1 MIKLDDISDAAR
13 QRIASEAAPLQQK
26 LDSVGLGAPAQK
38 LILGSSLREEML
50 TLDALQS
57 RAAAA
62 GALNSTELNLTI
74 IQAPNDHPTLGARP
88 GKPPVAVGRVRSE
101 AAAGPVAPMATADDN
116 PTVTSV
122 SPSDLSL
129 RFEAASDSIS
139 KNAEDDPLVRVL
151 TVPAYHGTA
160 LSLYHNNALVGVA
173 VVTRLQKERVYVPSC
188 SESSGTT

>member
-1 MIKLDDISDAAR
+1 MDLALESTRGLISRLWGISTLIKLDDISDAAR

-26 LDSVGLGAPAQK
+26 LDSVGLGAPVQK

-57 RAAAA
+57 RAAAAAA

-101 AAAGPVAPMATADDN
+101 AAAGPVAPMATADDKSN
-116 PTVTSV
+116 
-122 SPSDLSL
+122 
-129 RFEAASDSIS
+129 RYF
-139 KNAEDDPLVRVL
+139 
-151 TVPAYHGTA
+151 
-160 LSLYHNNALVGVA
+160 GVA
-173 VVTRLQKERVYVPSC
+173 VGSLVTVRSC
-188 SESSGTT
+188 VGLD

>member
-1 MIKLDDISDAAR
+1 MDLALESTRGLISRLWGISTLIKLDDISDAAR

-26 LDSVGLGAPAQK
+26 LDSVGLGAPVQK

-57 RAAAA
+57 RAAAAAAAA

-101 AAAGPVAPMATADDN
+101 AAAGPVAPMATADDKSN
-116 PTVTSV
+116 
-122 SPSDLSL
+122 
-129 RFEAASDSIS
+129 RYF
-139 KNAEDDPLVRVL
+139 
-151 TVPAYHGTA
+151 
-160 LSLYHNNALVGVA
+160 GVA
-173 VVTRLQKERVYVPSC
+173 VGSLVTVRSC
-188 SESSGTT
+188 VGLD